1 MVLLNDT
8 FHLTLLPLLAIAA
21 TALLVWW
28 EIWSIAA
35 AAVVYG
41 LTGFLTWEYFKR
53 PAKKA

>member
-8 FHLTLLPLLAIAA
+8 FHLTLLPVLLTAA
-21 TALLVWW
+21 VGLTVWW
-28 EIWSIAA
+28 ETWSLIAA
-35 AAVVYG
+35 GVLYL